1 MKFAK
6 WFMLFI
12 AVVNLGAIVIGCL
25 FVTDVDAARYSTI
38 MAFLCLI
45 LANQFNQNEK

>member
-6 WFMLFI
+6 WCMFI
-12 AVVNLGAIVIGCL
+12 AAVVNLGIAIGCL
-25 FVTDVDAARYSTI
+25 FLTNVDASRYSTI